1 MLCLTALGVSL
12 MSTAPSSI
20 KLAPRL
26 IYLRTL
32 CVEGAATVVETS
44 DMVSAVK
51 VVKFKAAMFLTLF
64 LVVTKLVFKEI
75 FNLLA

>member
-12 MSTAPSSI
+12 MSPEPSSI

-26 IYLRTL
+26 SCLRTL
-32 CVEGAATVVETS
+32 FVEGAATVVETS
-44 DMVSAVK
+44 DKVPAVK
-51 VVKFKAAMFLTLF
+51 VVKFIAALFLALF